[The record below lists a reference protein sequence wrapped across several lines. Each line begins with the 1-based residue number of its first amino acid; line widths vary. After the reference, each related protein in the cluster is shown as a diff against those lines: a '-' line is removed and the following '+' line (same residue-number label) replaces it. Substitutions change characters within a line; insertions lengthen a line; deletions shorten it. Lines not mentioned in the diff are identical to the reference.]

1 MSRLSRVDQLIESI
15 KRKQVESK
23 LKVNSN
29 MIGTHEIALKTSE
42 IFRDLVEQGKWIDGK
57 QLFESARKIGKKLIA
72 ADKMNF
78 TIGNTVKRVYH
89 IIREECKTLKI
100 SLKDS
105 FDVAK
110 GCNDRK
116 V

>member
-1 MSRLSRVDQLIESI
+1 MSSTKLSRVDQLVERI

-23 LKVNSN
+23 LPCASYLL
-29 MIGTHEIALKTSE
+29 GTHEIALKTSE

-57 QLFESARKIGKKLIA
+57 QLFESARIIGKKLMA

-78 TIGNTVKRVYH
+78 TIGNTVKRIYH

-100 SLKDS
+100 SLKVISDI
-105 FDVAK
+105 
-110 GCNDRK
+110 CNHF
-116 V
+116 